1 LAAAKSLRKS
11 LPGILRFPLLET
23 RRPNPP
29 IRSGLHYRY
38 ARIGFPHGTVYF
50 KIIGFGEPTTY
61 RICQFRSPGDGEEME
76 RRLAAIVCADVAG
89 YSRMMGADEEGTH
102 AAFKAHRSATYPI
115 ILNHGGRVVKNTGDG
130 FLLEFPSIVGAIESS
145 IAMQAL
151 MAERNNHLPGDRV
164 MQFRLGV
171 HMGDVIADED
181 EVFGD
186 GVNIAVR
193 LEAVA
198 APGGVAVSAK
208 AYHEASKHL
217 SVTLVDAG
225 SHRFKNIED
234 TINVWT
240 WAPSGSDARGREPK
254 STSSLPA
261 QYRTAIVGVLP
272 FANLSD
278 SSDEYF
284 SDGLT
289 EDLIHALSLQSFY
302 RVLSRNSTFSFK
314 DKNLSA
320 RLIAREIDAT
330 YLIQGSVRRAG
341 TKIRVTA
348 ELVAPENGEQLWT
361 GRYDRDIGDLFAM
374 QDEITTSL
382 SAALAPEIY
391 RAEAS
396 APSRSSSTDLTAWDR
411 FLRGL
416 SHYYRHTKADF
427 EASIDLFREAI
438 ALDPALAI
446 ARAYLATIMVQG
458 VQYGWIK
465 STSQLWTEAM
475 NLAESSVRLD
485 PHSSFAFSILSYMH
499 AMEGHYE
506 AAMEAAKRA
515 VKLNPYDM
523 GARGVLGISHL
534 VIGEHR
540 QAIELFS
547 AAVQRGNSDPRYK
560 WAALN
565 AFSHYLVG
573 QYDASLSWARE
584 ALYLNPNHLQV
595 LAVRAA
601 ALAQLGRT
609 EEAAK
614 AAEVLLT
621 NFPGLTVER
630 HLRNFRW
637 KTPADIAHFRD
648 GLLKAGVPFSKLTLV
663 DSTSKRTA

>member
-1 LAAAKSLRKS
+1 
-11 LPGILRFPLLET
+11 
-23 RRPNPP
+23 
-29 IRSGLHYRY
+29 
-38 ARIGFPHGTVYF
+38 
-50 KIIGFGEPTTY
+50 
-61 RICQFRSPGDGEEME
+61 ME

-89 YSRMMGADEEGTH
+89 YARMMGADEEGTH
-102 AAFKAHRSATYPI
+102 ATFKAHRSAIYPI
-115 ILNHGGRVVKNTGDG
+115 ILNHGGRIVKNTGDG
-130 FLLEFPSIVGAIESS
+130 FLLEFPSVVGAIECA
-145 IAMQAL
+145 IATQTL
-151 MAERNNHLPGDRV
+151 MAERNTHLPADRT
-164 MQFRLGV
+164 MRFRLGV

-186 GVNIAVR
+186 GVNVAVR
-193 LEAVA
+193 LEAIAV
-198 APGGVAVSAK
+198 PGGVAVSAK
-208 AYHEASKHL
+208 AYQEASKHL
-217 SVTLVDAG
+217 GAILVDVG
-225 SHRFKNIED
+225 SHRLKNIEEPVH
-234 TINVWT
+234 VWT
-240 WAPSGSDARGREPK
+240 WEPGGSDTSGREAK
-254 STSSLPA
+254 NNTSNLPA

-278 SSDEYF
+278 STDEYF

-314 DKNLSA
+314 GKSLSA

-348 ELVAPENGEQLWT
+348 ELIAPENGEQLWA
-361 GRYDRDIGDLFAM
+361 GRYDRDIGELFAM

-396 APSRSSSTDLTAWDR
+396 APARSSSTDLTAWDR

-416 SHYYRHTKADF
+416 SHYYKHTKADF
-427 EASIDLFREAI
+427 EASIDLCREAI

-465 STSQLWTEAM
+465 STSPLWTEAM
-475 NLAESSVRLD
+475 ALAETSVRLD
-485 PHSSFAFSILSYMH
+485 PRSSFAFAILSYVH
-499 AMEGHYE
+499 AMEGNYE
-506 AAMEAAKRA
+506 AALDAGKRA
-515 VKLNPYDM
+515 VELNPYDM
-523 GARGVLGISHL
+523 GARGVLGICHL

-601 ALAQLGRT
+601 ALARLGRA

-614 AAEVLLT
+614 AAEVLLG
-621 NFPGLTVER
+621 NFPSLTVER

-637 KTPADIAHFRD
+637 KTPEDIAHYRD

-663 DSTSKRTA
+663 ESASMRTA

>member
-1 LAAAKSLRKS
+1 
-11 LPGILRFPLLET
+11 
-23 RRPNPP
+23 
-29 IRSGLHYRY
+29 
-38 ARIGFPHGTVYF
+38 
-50 KIIGFGEPTTY
+50 
-61 RICQFRSPGDGEEME
+61 ME

-89 YSRMMGADEEGTH
+89 YSRMMGADEAGTH
-102 AAFKAHRSATYPI
+102 ATFKAHRSAIYPI
-115 ILNHGGRVVKNTGDG
+115 ILNHGGRLVKNTGDG
-130 FLLEFPSIVGAIESS
+130 FLVEFPSIVEAIESA

-151 MAERNNHLPGDRV
+151 MAERNEHLPADRV
-164 MQFRLGV
+164 MQFRMGV

-186 GVNIAVR
+186 GVNVAVRIEAIAV
-193 LEAVA
+193 
-198 APGGVAVSAK
+198 PGGVAVSAK
-208 AYHEASKHL
+208 AYHEAGKHL
-217 SVTLVDAG
+217 SATLVDAG
-225 SHRFKNIED
+225 SHRLKNIEEPVH
-234 TINVWT
+234 VWT
-240 WAPSGSDARGREPK
+240 WEPGGSDTSGRESK
-254 STSSLPA
+254 NTSNLPA

-278 SSDEYF
+278 STDEYF

-314 DKNLSA
+314 GKSLSA

-348 ELVAPENGEQLWT
+348 ELIAPENGEQLWA

-396 APSRSSSTDLTAWDR
+396 APARSSSTDLTAWDR

-416 SHYYRHTKADF
+416 SHYYKHTKADF
-427 EASIDLFREAI
+427 EASIDLCREAI
-438 ALDPALAI
+438 ALDPALSI

-485 PHSSFAFSILSYMH
+485 PRSSFAFAILSYVH
-499 AMEGHYE
+499 AMDGNYE

-523 GARGVLGISHL
+523 GARGVLGIAHL

-601 ALAQLGRT
+601 ALAQLGRA

-614 AAEVLLT
+614 AAEVLLG

-637 KTPADIAHFRD
+637 KTPDDIAHYRD
-648 GLLKAGVPFSKLTLV
+648 GLLKAGVPFTKLTLV
-663 DSTSKRTA
+663 ESASMRTA

>member
-1 LAAAKSLRKS
+1 
-11 LPGILRFPLLET
+11 
-23 RRPNPP
+23 
-29 IRSGLHYRY
+29 
-38 ARIGFPHGTVYF
+38 
-50 KIIGFGEPTTY
+50 
-61 RICQFRSPGDGEEME
+61 
-76 RRLAAIVCADVAG
+76 
-89 YSRMMGADEEGTH
+89 MMGADEAGTH
-102 AAFKAHRSATYPI
+102 AAFKAHRSAIYPI

-130 FLLEFPSIVGAIESS
+130 FLLEFPSIVGAIESA
-145 IAMQAL
+145 IAMQEL
-151 MAERNNHLPGDRV
+151 MAERNNHLSADRV
-164 MQFRLGV
+164 MRFRMGV

-193 LEAVA
+193 LETVAV
-198 APGGVAVSAK
+198 PGGVAVSAK
-208 AYHEASKHL
+208 AYNEAGKHL
-217 SVTLVDAG
+217 SATLVDAG
-225 SHRFKNIED
+225 SQRLKNIEEPV
-234 TINVWT
+234 NVWT
-240 WAPSGSDARGREPK
+240 WEPGGSDTSGREPRN
-254 STSSLPA
+254 TSNLPA

-278 SSDEYF
+278 STDEYF

-314 DKNLSA
+314 GKNLSA

-341 TKIRVTA
+341 SKIRVTA
-348 ELVAPENGEQLWT
+348 ELIAPENGEQLWA

-396 APSRSSSTDLTAWDR
+396 APARSSSTDLTAWDR

-427 EASIDLFREAI
+427 EASIALFREAI
-438 ALDPALAI
+438 ELDPALAI

-485 PHSSFAFSILSYMH
+485 PRSSFAFSILSYMH

-547 AAVQRGNSDPRYK
+547 TAVQPGNSDPRYK

-601 ALAQLGRT
+601 SLAQLGRT
-609 EEAAK
+609 EEAEK

-637 KTPADIAHFRD
+637 KTLADIAHYGD
-648 GLLKAGVPFSKLTLV
+648 GLLKAGVPFRKLTLV
-663 DSTSKRTA
+663 ESVSKRTA

>member
-1 LAAAKSLRKS
+1 
-11 LPGILRFPLLET
+11 
-23 RRPNPP
+23 
-29 IRSGLHYRY
+29 
-38 ARIGFPHGTVYF
+38 
-50 KIIGFGEPTTY
+50 
-61 RICQFRSPGDGEEME
+61 
-76 RRLAAIVCADVAG
+76 
-89 YSRMMGADEEGTH
+89 MMGADEAGTH
-102 AAFKAHRSATYPI
+102 ATFKAHRSAIYPI
-115 ILNHGGRVVKNTGDG
+115 ILNHGGRLVKNTGDG
-130 FLLEFPSIVGAIESS
+130 FLVEFPSIVEAIESA

-151 MAERNNHLPGDRV
+151 MAERNDHLPADRV
-164 MQFRLGV
+164 MQFRMGV

-186 GVNIAVR
+186 GVNVAVR
-193 LEAVA
+193 LEAIAV
-198 APGGVAVSAK
+198 PGGVAVSAK

-217 SVTLVDAG
+217 SATLVDAG
-225 SHRFKNIED
+225 SHRLKNIEEPVQ
-234 TINVWT
+234 VWT
-240 WAPSGSDARGREPK
+240 WEPGGSDTSGREPK
-254 STSSLPA
+254 NTSNLPA

-272 FANLSD
+272 FSNLSD
-278 SSDEYF
+278 STDEYF

-314 DKNLSA
+314 GKSVSA

-348 ELVAPENGEQLWT
+348 ELIAPENGEQLWA

-396 APSRSSSTDLTAWDR
+396 APARCSFTDLTAWDR

-416 SHYYRHTKADF
+416 SHYYKHTKADF
-427 EASIDLFREAI
+427 EASIDLYREAI

-465 STSQLWTEAM
+465 STSPLWTEAM
-475 NLAESSVRLD
+475 ALAETSVRLD
-485 PHSSFAFSILSYMH
+485 PRSSFAFSILSYMH
-499 AMEGHYE
+499 AMQGNYE

-523 GARGVLGISHL
+523 GARGVLGIAHL

-547 AAVQRGNSDPRYK
+547 TAVQRGNSDPRYK

-601 ALAQLGRT
+601 ALAQLGRA

-614 AAEVLLT
+614 AAQVLLG
-621 NFPGLTVER
+621 NFPTLTVER

-637 KTPADIAHFRD
+637 KSPDDIAHYRD
-648 GLLKAGVPFSKLTLV
+648 GLLKAGVPFTKLTLV
-663 DSTSKRTA
+663 ESASMRTA